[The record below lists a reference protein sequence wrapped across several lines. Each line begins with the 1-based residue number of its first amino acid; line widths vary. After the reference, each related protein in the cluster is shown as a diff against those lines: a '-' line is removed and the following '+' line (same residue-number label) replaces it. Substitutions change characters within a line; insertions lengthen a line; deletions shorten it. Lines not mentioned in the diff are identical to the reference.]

1 MNNINTKSISEL
13 EGWKWNDVIPSEM
26 THSRTE
32 LRFYELHDKPISEL
46 ELSDIRFLIGQ
57 NYGLIYLVPIAINF
71 LKENIFLEADYYP
84 GDLLSSLLQIN
95 NEPNYWL
102 THLDEKESL
111 ITLYNS
117 QRKNIKNI
125 DGISDETIIKL
136 KEEFLN
142 FTSIV

>member
-1 MNNINTKSISEL
+1 MNK
-13 EGWKWNDVIPSEM
+13 
-26 THSRTE
+26 
-32 LRFYELHDKPISEL
+32 
-46 ELSDIRFLIGQ
+46 
-57 NYGLIYLVPIAINF
+57 
-71 LKENIFLEADYYP
+71 
-84 GDLLSSLLQIN
+84 IN

-111 ITLYNS
+111 IILYTS